1 MRVTNWETH
10 FPRLADLY
18 RSSDVTNSSNY
29 FLQDN
34 VISALSKPSQTAVE
48 LEKEL
53 QKLSATAWTEFK
65 PKARKYVCVTH
76 PRRDH
81 NALFECF
88 NEVKGYLSLSSK
100 YADIH
105 FIPESSTKTP
115 DLIASSG
122 TSSALM
128 EVKTIN
134 ESEQELDYLDKPLDN
149 RDALEGENTLSE
161 SLKKK
166 VSITI
171 SEAKEQLLGYTA
183 HTVHERIIY
192 LVVRLDFQC
201 ATSGTTH
208 DLDSFLKEQSGNGIK
223 IECQILN

>member
-1 MRVTNWETH
+1 MRVTNWETQ

-18 RSSDVTNSSNY
+18 RSSDVSNSSNY
-29 FLQDN
+29 FLRGK
-34 VISALSKPSQTAVE
+34 VISALSKKSPAAVK
-48 LEKEL
+48 LEKAL
-53 QKLSATAWTEFK
+53 RNLSATAWTEFK
-65 PKARKYVCVTH
+65 KKALKCVCEVH
-76 PRRDH
+76 CRRGH

-88 NEVKGYLSLSSK
+88 NEVKGYISLSLK
-100 YADIH
+100 YKDIH
-105 FIPESSTKTP
+105 FIPSSSTKTP
-115 DLIASSG
+115 DLFASSK

-134 ESEQELDYLDKPLDN
+134 ESEQELDYLGTPLDN
-149 RDALEGENTLSE
+149 RDALKGEHTLSE

-183 HTVHERIIY
+183 HTVHERIIF

-208 DLDSFLKEQSGNGIK
+208 DLNSFLKGQSGNGIK
-223 IECQILN
+223 IEYQILN

>member
-1 MRVTNWETH
+1 MGVTNWEIH
-10 FPRLADLY
+10 FLRLSDLY

-53 QKLSATAWTEFK
+53 QKLSANAWTEFK
-65 PKARKYVCVTH
+65 PKALKYVCVTH
-76 PRRDH
+76 HRRDH

-88 NEVKGYLSLSSK
+88 NEVKGYISLSSK
-100 YADIH
+100 YEDIH

-115 DLIASSG
+115 DLIASSK

-134 ESEQELDYLDKPLDN
+134 ESDQELDYFDIPLEE
-149 RDALEGENTLSE
+149 RDPLTAEHAVSE
-161 SLKKK
+161 SLRAK
-166 VSITI
+166 VSSAI
-171 SEAKEQLLGYTA
+171 SEAEKQLLGDTA

-208 DLDSFLKEQSGNGIK
+208 DLDSFLKGQSGNGSK
-223 IECQILN
+223 IEYQILN